1 MRPIERCL
9 SVITAGDGDPG
20 LVRDE
25 LRALKGRK
33 KDMEPTLGASYLEQ
47 EIELNPNLAVL
58 YGRKAS
64 ELQFLLTDESSRP

>member
-33 KDMEPTLGASYLEQ
+33 KRYGAGTWG
-47 EIELNPNLAVL
+47 ELPRTGN
-58 YGRKAS
+58 
-64 ELQFLLTDESSRP
+64 